1 MDDDENCDI
10 FAEVDFG
17 HGPVEIGC
25 TQTGKH
31 EQHRCDV
38 WITSTADKSATL
50 VEPERTNVF
59 ERDANETR

>member
-1 MDDDENCDI
+1 MDDDENCGI

-38 WITSTADKSATL
+38 WITSTPPPPASP
-50 VEPERTNVF
+50 PERTNIF
-59 ERDANETR
+59 ERNKDGHP